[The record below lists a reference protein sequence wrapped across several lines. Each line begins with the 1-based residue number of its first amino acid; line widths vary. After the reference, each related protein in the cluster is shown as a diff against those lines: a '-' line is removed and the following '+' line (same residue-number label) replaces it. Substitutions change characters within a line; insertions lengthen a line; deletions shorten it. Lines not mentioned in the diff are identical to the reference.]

1 MEPGEKHAEMPKS
14 AGDESLARLDKFR
27 FAKGHT
33 PTAALRLKM
42 QMVMQNDA
50 AVFRTGE
57 SLSNGQKAI
66 REVFKGV
73 PDIGV
78 TDRGMI
84 WNTDLVETLEFDNLL
99 GQAIVTIDGAAVPT
113 KIACQ
118 SGAITVQ
125 NAAFGAPWSGGAAP
139 CQWFDV
145 TNLAGDLMNGKSSYT
160 IPAGTNLVSL
170 LRTTDGCPG
179 VVKTFGGA
187 YTCA

>member
-1 MEPGEKHAEMPKS
+1 MGAELLVLVIGVI
-14 AGDESLARLDKFR
+14 AIIYVVQ
-27 FAKGHT
+27 KGT
-33 PTAALRLKM
+33 PTPKPASAC
-42 QMVMQNDA
+42 VGA
-50 AVFRTGE
+50 SF
-57 SLSNGQKAI
+57 
-66 REVFKGV
+66 
-73 PDIGV
+73 
-78 TDRGMI
+78 
-84 WNTDLVETLEFDNLL
+84 WTLP
-99 GQAIVTIDGAAVPT
+99 DGAAVPT

-145 TNLAGDLMNGKSSYT
+145 TDLAGNLMNGKSSYT
-160 IPAGTNLVSL
+160 IPAGTNLASL